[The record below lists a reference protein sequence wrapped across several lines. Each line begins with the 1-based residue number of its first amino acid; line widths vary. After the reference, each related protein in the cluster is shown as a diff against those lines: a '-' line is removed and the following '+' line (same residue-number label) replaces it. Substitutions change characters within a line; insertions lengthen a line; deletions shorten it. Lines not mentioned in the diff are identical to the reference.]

1 MEIRNALQ
9 KIENY
14 LTVVANLNKTI
25 LLEGTMSREELLL
38 MKKYL
43 YSSID
48 RIEDI
53 DWCWIIMLKNH
64 LFQLKQ

>member
-25 LLEGTMSREELLL
+25 LSEGTMSRDEFTL
-38 MKKYL
+38 MK
-43 YSSID
+43 SIY
-48 RIEDI
+48 ILALI
-53 DWCWIIMLKNH
+53 GLKTLNAP
-64 LFQLKQ
+64 